1 MKEKLFFFSIKHPLS
16 YILLLA
22 IVVRILAAVLTSGW
36 IAGWDYNFNN
46 YRIPGPWFDNP
57 WIVYISRL
65 ILGAF
70 SLLVITLAYRIT
82 KIIADK
88 TTALEIA
95 TFCALLWGMPFVSVH
110 PFPAAVALPFLLY
123 GTLLIMKQHNLLENN
138 EIEKFHRTSF
148 IIAGFCFGLG
158 FAVYYH
164 SLIYYIGILLT
175 LFILKNW
182 KGALMTLIG
191 YVVAVGI
198 TQTVVDLVI
207 YHRPFVAITRFFSD
221 YSSNFDWVLGLEYNI
236 DMVIMFLL
244 LALVPPLSVMLIFG
258 FFRVFRKYLLLVLPT
273 LLTLVYSIFVYKIYE
288 IDILLLMVPTY
299 FIAGFV
305 GWKEFYKKSQFWNRN
320 YWLVLTCYLL
330 FAVLNMGTL
339 FVSFIGNLT
348 SFFN

>member
-16 YILLLA
+16 LILLVAIIVKVLA
-22 IVVRILAAVLTSGW
+22 VIFTDGWLTG
-36 IAGWDYNFNN
+36 INFN
-46 YRIPGPWFDNP
+46 YYHIPSWWMANP

-65 ILGAF
+65 ALGAF
-70 SLLVITLAYRIT
+70 SLLIITIAYRIT

-95 TFCALLWGMPFVSVH
+95 TFGALLWGVPFVTVH
-110 PFPAAVALPFLLY
+110 PFSGVVALPFILY
-123 GTLLIMKQHNLLENN
+123 GTLLIIKQHNLLDSND
-138 EIEKFHRTSF
+138 IEKFHRTSF
-148 IIAGFCFGLG
+148 IIAGFCLGLG
-158 FAVYYH
+158 FAVYYG

-198 TQTVVDLVI
+198 TQTLVDLVI
-207 YHRPFVAITRFFSD
+207 YHKPFVAITRFFSD

-244 LALVPPLSVMLIFG
+244 IALVPPMSVMLIFG

-273 LLTLVYSIFVYKIYE
+273 LLTLLYAIFSLHDL
-288 IDILLLMVPTY
+288 DILLLTVPTY

-305 GWKEFYKKSQFWNRN
+305 GWKEFYKKSHFWDRN

>member
-138 EIEKFHRTSF
+138 EIEKFHRTTF
-148 IIAGFCFGLG
+148 IVAGFFLGMG
-158 FAVYYH
+158 FAAYYQ

-182 KGALMTLIG
+182 KGALMSLIG
-191 YVVAVGI
+191 YVLAVGI
-198 TQTVVDLVI
+198 TQTIVDLVV
-207 YHRPFVAITRFFSD
+207 YHRPLVAMSAFLHDLAI
-221 YSSNFDWVLGLEYNI
+221 I
-236 DMVIMFLL
+236 DINYELTAMFIC
-244 LALVPPLSVMLIFG
+244 AMMIPPMSLMLIFG
-258 FFRVFRKYLLLVLPT
+258 FFRVLRKYIILVLPA
-273 LLTLVYSIFVYKIYE
+273 LLTMIYSIFTNNNL
-288 IDILLLMVPTY
+288 DLLIMIAPTY
-299 FIAGFV
+299 LIAGYV
-305 GWKEFYKKSQFWNRN
+305 GWKEFYKNSAFWTNN
-320 YWLVLTCYLL
+320 KWLLWTCYSV
-330 FAVLNMGTL
+330 FALMNIAMIIYT
-339 FVSFIGNLT
+339 FVKL
-348 SFFN
+348 

>member
-1 MKEKLFFFSIKHPLS
+1 MKEKLFFFSLKHPLL
-16 YILLLA
+16 YILSLA
-22 IVVRILAAVLTSGW
+22 IVLRILAVIFTSGYM
-36 IAGWDYNFNN
+36 IDDHYFNYYN
-46 YRIPGPWFDNP
+46 IPLKWLDNP
-57 WIVYISRL
+57 WLVYGVRL
-65 ILGAF
+65 ALGAF
-70 SLLVITLAYRIT
+70 SLLIITLSYRIT

-95 TFCALLWGMPFVSVH
+95 TFGALLWGVPYVTVH
-110 PFPAAVALPFLLY
+110 PFASVVSLPFLLY
-123 GTLLIMKQHNLLENN
+123 GTLLIIKQHNLLDNN

-182 KGALMTLIG
+182 KGAMMTLIG
-191 YVVAVGI
+191 YVAAVGI
-198 TQTVVDLVI
+198 TQTVIDLII
-207 YHRPFVAITRFFSD
+207 YHKPFVAMTRFFSD

-258 FFRVFRKYLLLVLPT
+258 FFRVFRKYILLVLPT
-273 LLTLVYSIFVYKIYE
+273 LLTLVYSIFVYKISE
-288 IDILLLMVPTY
+288 IDILLLTVPTY

-305 GWKEFYKKSQFWNRN
+305 GWKEFYKKSQFWDRN

>member
-138 EIEKFHRTSF
+138 EIEKFHRTTF
-148 IIAGFCFGLG
+148 IVAGFFLGMG
-158 FAVYYH
+158 FAAYYQ
-164 SLIYYIGILLT
+164 SLIYYIGIVITLL
-175 LFILKNW
+175 ILKNW
-182 KGALMTLIG
+182 KGALMSLIG
-191 YVVAVGI
+191 YVLAVGI
-198 TQTVVDLVI
+198 TQTIVDMVV
-207 YHRPFVAITRFFSD
+207 YHRPLVAMSVFLHDLAI
-221 YSSNFDWVLGLEYNI
+221 I
-236 DMVIMFLL
+236 DINYELTAMFIC
-244 LALVPPLSVMLIFG
+244 AMMIPPMSLMLIFG
-258 FFRVFRKYLLLVLPT
+258 FFRVLRKYIILVLPA
-273 LLTLVYSIFVYKIYE
+273 LLTMIYSIFTNNNL
-288 IDILLLMVPTY
+288 DLLIMIAPTY
-299 FIAGFV
+299 LIAGYV
-305 GWKEFYKKSQFWNRN
+305 GWKEFYKNSAFWTNN
-320 YWLVLTCYLL
+320 KWLLWTCYSV
-330 FAVLNMGTL
+330 FALINIAMIIYT
-339 FVSFIGNLT
+339 FVKL
-348 SFFN
+348 